1 MGLPVLVALDFSHAP
16 PIQGPCCR
24 AIAIVPIK
32 NTRVPEDVSRML
44 FGGFKISVPESPI
57 PCKEGV
63 HTQYCQGSLCSPKH
77 NISLSLGVLGS
88 LGSAHSRS
96 KPP

>member
-44 FGGFKISVPESPI
+44 FGVLKLAFQRAQYPVR
-57 PCKEGV
+57 KEC
-63 HTQYCQGSLCSPKH
+63 TL
-77 NISLSLGVLGS
+77 NIVRVRF
-88 LGSAHSRS
+88 AARS
-96 KPP
+96 IIYPLV